1 MKSIYTISILLSL
14 VFFGCSKDFLKK
26 YENRIVGI
34 WRIAD
39 VKRVGIGGDTGNLPF
54 KEGVCKFHENGT
66 LEFTNPANQVYQG
79 TWEII
84 KKTIN
89 EQTIRSLQITAVDF
103 NGQQVLS
110 EYYDDMNFR
119 NTDHFV
125 GHIVYNFHTY
135 VTHFR
140 RM

>member
-1 MKSIYTISILLSL
+1 MKSIYTFSILLFVL
-14 VFFGCSKDFLKK
+14 FGCSKDFLKK
-26 YENRIVGI
+26 YENRIIGT

-39 VKRVGIGGDTGNLPF
+39 VKRVGIGGNTGNLPF
-54 KEGVCKFHENGT
+54 KEGVFTFRENGT
-66 LEFTNPANQVYQG
+66 LEYTNPANQIFQG

-89 EQTIRSLQITAVDF
+89 EKTIRSLQITAVDF

-119 NTDHFV
+119 STDHFV
-125 GHIVYNFHTY
+125 GNIVYNFHTY
-135 VTHFR
+135 ITHFR